1 MKTVILIALM
11 VICCINCL
19 NAQDTINKKIYRTWV
34 SMSGA
39 PFKTKGVLYE
49 INDSS
54 IFVASYDLIK
64 NPQTDRLETVKLDI
78 NYNIYTIKTRRNN
91 NIGKGILIG
100 AVSGFAV
107 GAILGLVGSSTE
119 DDEMFTP
126 GGMALSFGGTL
137 AFFGI
142 PIGAAI
148 GAAKV
153 KIPINGS
160 VKAFHENSSRLK
172 KYSYRK

>member
-34 SMSGA
+34 SSIYE
-39 PFKTKGVLYE
+39 PFKAKGVLYD

-54 IFVASYDLIK
+54 IFIANLDALKY
-64 NPQTDRLETVKLDI
+64 PPTERLKTVKIDI
-78 NYNIYTIKTRRNN
+78 IYNVNLIKTRRNN

-100 AVSGFAV
+100 AVSGFAL
-107 GAILGLVGSSTE
+107 GAILGLSSQ
-119 DDEMFTP
+119 DDEIFTS
-126 GGMALSFGGTL
+126 GQLALSMGGTL
-137 AFFGI
+137 ALFGI

-148 GAAKV
+148 GAVKV

-160 VKAFHENSSRLK
+160 IKTFHENSNRLK